1 MTAGKYF
8 SKIVF
13 QCKCVLLLLFI
24 FNSFTKNAWAGKWTL
39 WHCYISRKFWLYV
52 RTIGVCG
59 YGYVHEYIHGKSVD
73 MDIDMDGKF
82 YIHGKPVLICSEST
96 SVCVAV
102 SAIVFQLSKP

>member
-1 MTAGKYF
+1 
-8 SKIVF
+8 
-13 QCKCVLLLLFI
+13 
-24 FNSFTKNAWAGKWTL
+24 
-39 WHCYISRKFWLYV
+39 
-52 RTIGVCG
+52 
-59 YGYVHEYIHGKSVD
+59 